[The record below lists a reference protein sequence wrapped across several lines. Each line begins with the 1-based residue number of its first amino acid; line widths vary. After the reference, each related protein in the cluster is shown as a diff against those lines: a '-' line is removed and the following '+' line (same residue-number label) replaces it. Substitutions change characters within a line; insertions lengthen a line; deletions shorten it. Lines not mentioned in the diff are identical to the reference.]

1 MEIDLIKPPV
11 EILLGEDNP
20 GDVYIVRSSLTDSQI
35 NHNFYQVDNGE
46 AVMAYLHQ
54 EQGYQNVSLP
64 DLVLLDLNLPK
75 KNGFEVLEEIK
86 ADPKLKTIPVVIL
99 TSSNSEKDILR
110 SYQLCA
116 NSYIIKPSDYLVF
129 FQAIKN
135 IEIFWLNL
143 AKLPPKLSTNFN

>member
-1 MEIDLIKPPV
+1 MEIIPIRPPV

-35 NHNFYQVDNGE
+35 DHNFYQVDDGE

-54 EQGYQNVSLP
+54 EQGYQNVSPP
-64 DLVLLDLNLPK
+64 DLILLDLNLPK
-75 KNGFEVLEEIK
+75 KNGFEVLKEIK
-86 ADPKLKTIPVVIL
+86 ADLKLRTIPVVIL
-99 TSSNSEKDILR
+99 TSSNTEKDILR

-116 NSYIIKPSDYLVF
+116 NSYIVKPSDYFVF
-129 FQAIKN
+129 FQAIKS

-143 AKLPPKLSTNFN
+143 AKLPPKLSKSYD